1 MVVKFIDTN
10 SCADCPVRGFTETAQ
25 KIECLKCQI
34 EALEEK
40 RSGRAWRKRDLKA
53 LEAFRE
59 GLDQLERMRR
69 AK

>member
-1 MVVKFIDTN
+1 MVNFIKLEEC
-10 SCADCPVRGFTETAQ
+10 SDCPVSGFTGPEQ
-25 KIECLKCQI
+25 RIECLKCQI

-40 RSGRAWRKRDLKA
+40 RQGRAWRKRDLKA